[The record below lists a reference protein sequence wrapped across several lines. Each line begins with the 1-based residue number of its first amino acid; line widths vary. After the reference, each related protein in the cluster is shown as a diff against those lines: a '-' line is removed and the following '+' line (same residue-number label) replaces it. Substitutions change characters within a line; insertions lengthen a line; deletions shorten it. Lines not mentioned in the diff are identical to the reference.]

1 MIPLRM
7 QLLLILTMAS
17 WGLNIS
23 VLKFLTQHYDIMVL
37 AAVRIVLASII
48 INLIFLW
55 SRQPAKLRSI
65 TPGQWLRFIACGGCM
80 VYLNQI
86 LFVSGMGA
94 TSATN
99 AALIMASGPLVAA
112 LMAAVIFREALTRKR
127 MAGVALGF
135 VGVAAVVVGGSQG
148 EVAAAGWGDLI
159 ILLAITTFITGGL
172 LIQSLARHFNNIL
185 ITAIIYT
192 IGAVLLLAH
201 TSVMRPGLWSLSALF
216 PSFWPPV
223 LLVFSGVV
231 ATALCN
237 LFWNRVIS
245 EYGAARTTV
254 YQYWVPL
261 FGVGF
266 AVVLLGDPFSLW
278 HVAGMV
284 GIMLGTW
291 LGAQG
296 AKPAAATSLTI
307 KPASPK
313 R

>member
-7 QLLLILTMAS
+7 QLLLILTMAG

-23 VLKFLTQHYDIMVL
+23 ILKVLTQHYDVMVL
-37 AAVRIVLASII
+37 AAVRMVLASVI

-55 SRQPAKLRSI
+55 SRQPANLRSI
-65 TPGQWLRFIACGGCM
+65 TRGQWLRFIACGGCM

-86 LFVSGMGA
+86 LFVSGMNA

-112 LMAAVIFREALTRKR
+112 LMAAAVFREALTRKR

-148 EVAAAGWGDLI
+148 EVATAGWGDLI
-159 ILLAITTFITGGL
+159 ILLAIGSFISGGL

-192 IGAVLLLAH
+192 IGSTLLLVHA
-201 TSVMRPGLWSLSALF
+201 SVTHPNLWSLNTLA
-216 PSFWPPV
+216 PSFWPLT
-223 LLVFSGVV
+223 LLIFSGVV
-231 ATALCN
+231 STALCN
-237 LFWNRVIS
+237 LFWNRAIS

-266 AVVLLGDPFSLW
+266 AVALLGDPFSFW
-278 HVAGMV
+278 HVAGFV

-296 AKPAAATSLTI
+296 AKPAAAKSVTV
-307 KPASPK
+307 KPSSPK